1 MKTETLKYSD
11 KTSVSPARNKLFIFL
26 ILSAHFLICV
36 LFYLNTTTFTE
47 ISESASVFN
56 AYYCLLN
63 GEKVYPFFAYWFFT
77 PAFVAYFIHMI
88 FGGTLLYYFI
98 FQCLLSTVT
107 VYLIYRTVF
116 NITKSYRSA
125 RITVLLSVAYTE
137 YALLSSVFYN
147 QLYEIFFISLFLL
160 LIFPFNDETVT
171 GKITRLA
178 AMLVF
183 VIYLSAYFRKSLM
196 FVYLIFFTLMML
208 NLKDKK
214 YLLKFAALSV
224 PVMILML
231 FFNPY
236 KMFNSNYIGNTETLF
251 WGHTMY
257 GGHGGEAALLFPE
270 NIEKYNRRL
279 KEFMDKNNLTDITRE
294 SMDEFEKEEIIGFIK
309 SEPHR
314 WILLQARKVL
324 YTFGVVPERD
334 GFLMLYK
341 GKASLHW
348 IVASLILQIPYTII
362 LMLFILSL
370 DLSIKEIISDSRKR
384 ILYLLGIYIIAG
396 IALFG
401 PYQERY
407 RPVVLICFF
416 IPVIALNYQK
426 TISLFRKENRKELII
441 KTALILLLLAVW
453 LYQTY
458 EVLIVYRDRYFKI
471 VQ

>member
-1 MKTETLKYSD
+1 MKTN
-11 KTSVSPARNKLFIFL
+11 AAQNKIFISL
-26 ILSAHFLICV
+26 ILSVHFLICV

-125 RITVLLSVAYTE
+125 QITLVLSVLYTE

-147 QLYEIFFISLFLL
+147 QLYEIFFVSLFLF
-160 LIFPFNDETVT
+160 LIFPFNDETRTARIALYAVL
-171 GKITRLA
+171 IVL
-178 AMLVF
+178 
-183 VIYLSAYFRKSLM
+183 VIYASAFFRKSLM
-196 FVYLIFFTLMML
+196 FVYLIFFALLIL

-224 PVMILML
+224 PVIVLMT

-257 GGHGGEAALLFPE
+257 GGHGGEAALLIPE
-270 NIEKYNRRL
+270 NIERYNRRL
-279 KEFMDKNNLTDITRE
+279 KEFMERNNLTDMTRE

-314 WILLQARKVL
+314 WVLLQARKVL

-334 GFLMLYK
+334 GLLMIYK
-341 GKASLHW
+341 GKVPVHW
-348 IVASLILQIPYTII
+348 IVASLILQLPYAFI
-362 LMLFILSL
+362 LILFILSL
-370 DLSIKEIISDSRKR
+370 DLSIKEIIDDRRKS
-384 ILYLLGIYIIAG
+384 ILYLFGIYLIAG
-396 IALFG
+396 ISLFG

-407 RPVVLICFF
+407 RPVVFICFF
-416 IPVIALNYQK
+416 IPVIALNYSKVMNLFQK
-426 TISLFRKENRKELII
+426 EYRKELATKI
-441 KTALILLLLAVW
+441 ALILLLLAVW
-453 LYQTY
+453 LYQAY
-458 EVLIVYRDRYFKI
+458 EVLIIYHDRYFKI